1 VNVLRSPRWR
11 RRLAWSLGVL
21 AVAGGV
27 TAIALIYPNKDE
39 RAADEALGREQAKV
53 YAPPKHIELTRVQRS
68 HVLATA
74 ANFVTHAV
82 ARREVEEAYDLT
94 APSLRGGLTRGQW
107 RSGEIPVVPFP
118 VREARWKL
126 EFSDEDGI
134 GLQVLLFPPAR
145 SGLKP
150 ELFNMEL
157 AAQGKGAKQRFLVTS
172 WSPSGLAGGA
182 PPAQPSVGV
191 GGVPNVGDSFEGQAR
206 LGGRWLLAPILL
218 FALVPLVVIGF
229 FARGWLRG
237 RRAEAE
243 YLASSSARD
252 LPTLRR

>member
-1 VNVLRSPRWR
+1 M
-11 RRLAWSLGVL
+11 
-21 AVAGGV
+21 AVVGGV
-27 TAIALIYPNKDE
+27 TAIALLYPNANE

-53 YAPPKHIELTRVQRS
+53 YTPPKHIELTRVQRA

-82 ARREVEEAYDLT
+82 ARRGVGEAYDLT
-94 APSLRGGLTRGQW
+94 APSLRGGLTRAQW
-107 RSGEIPVVPFP
+107 RSGAIPVVPFP
-118 VREARWKL
+118 VDEARWKL

-157 AAQGKGAKQRFLVTS
+157 APRGTGAKQRFLVTS

-191 GGVPNVGDSFEGQAR
+191 AGVPNVGDSVDGQAR
-206 LGGRWLLAPILL
+206 LGGQWLLAPIVL

-243 YLASSSARD
+243 YLASASARD